1 MQNACKTCS
10 ERCDFPLSTLN
21 FLGFFACRLRGEE
34 AKVLLSTSQAFALV
48 CISPERGSSFN
59 SADEVFVRLGGS
71 SGVPGRVA
79 HIDTSGYVRNQLQ
92 VSSWP
97 SLEMSFLGLAA
108 LRVLRHCSSGTGT
121 VIHTEVAD
129 QLMLNH
135 SQWIT
140 LSIRVCDMLHLHLLI
155 RQLRVWLE
163 VGFAINYWF
172 SWELPKEH
180 WR

>member
-1 MQNACKTCS
+1 MWLPSVHS
-10 ERCDFPLSTLN
+10 ELFRVFCLQVE
-21 FLGFFACRLRGEE
+21 R
-34 AKVLLSTSQAFALV
+34 
-48 CISPERGSSFN
+48 RGSKGFVKHIPGFCFSVHQSRTWLFFN

-79 HIDTSGYVRNQLQ
+79 QIDTWGYVRNQLQ

-155 RQLRVWLE
+155 RRLRVWLE

-180 WR
+180 CR